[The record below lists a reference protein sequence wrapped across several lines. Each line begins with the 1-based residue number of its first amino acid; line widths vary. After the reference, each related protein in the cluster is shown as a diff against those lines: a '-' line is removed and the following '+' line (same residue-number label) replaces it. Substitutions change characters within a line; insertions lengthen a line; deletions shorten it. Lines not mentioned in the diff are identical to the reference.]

1 MAAEIVQ
8 AVLQYRQLAKLRS
21 TYTEALLQQ
30 VNPATK
36 RVHTSYMQIGA
47 STGRFSSTEPNLQNI
62 PIRTEEGRKVRK
74 AFIPREGWVMVSA
87 DYSQIELRLLAHM
100 SGSVG
105 LRRAFTEGAD
115 IHAYT
120 ASLIHNIP
128 LAAVSKEQ
136 RRAAKFINFGL
147 VYGMGAASMAKQI
160 GSTKEEAAAWIEA
173 YFARYDGVKEYME
186 RNKDFARKHGYVE
199 TLLGRR
205 VWLPDITSN
214 HGGLRSNAERAAIN
228 APLQGSNADI
238 IKVAMPQV
246 ERMLGARCQDVRG
259 EPSALLLMQVHD
271 ELVLEAHLDVVPLL
285 KLELPKVMGGVVQ
298 LAVPLLVEVGV
309 GPNWEEAH

>member
-1 MAAEIVQ
+1 M
-8 AVLQYRQLAKLRS
+8 
-21 TYTEALLQQ
+21 
-30 VNPATK
+30 
-36 RVHTSYMQIGA
+36 
-47 STGRFSSTEPNLQNI
+47 
-62 PIRTEEGRKVRK
+62 
-74 AFIPREGWVMVSA
+74 
-87 DYSQIELRLLAHM
+87 
-100 SGSVG
+100 
-105 LRRAFTEGAD
+105 
-115 IHAYT
+115 
-120 ASLIHNIP
+120 
-128 LAAVSKEQ
+128 
-136 RRAAKFINFGL
+136 
-147 VYGMGAASMAKQI
+147 
-160 GSTKEEAAAWIEA
+160 
-173 YFARYDGVKEYME
+173 
-186 RNKDFARKHGYVE
+186 E